1 MRPRRLY
8 IEPDTKKPYYIINGK
23 KKYVKVPK
31 GVSMKQ
37 LQKVNIR
44 NIINIPMARR
54 IKRRRKKV
62 VGKFQQKINN
72 SMKELTV
79 GGLPLYLFQE
89 KKEVPEL
96 ALAGRE
102 KKKETTILVP
112 SSTTL
117 ITPKTPQFA
126 LPLTD
131 EEKEQLLIKDK
142 TRNAVSV
149 DKIITQLKKINK
161 DKPLDVSFKQL
172 QDSYTGK
179 KTLLIERFDEAKKI
193 IKAIQEQEEQ
203 QKAAETPLPTEE
215 GETVGG
221 GSICP
226 KPKVIDIKSEVK
238 IGNLERKKSF
248 LTGSIKMN
256 MKLIESVR
264 TTEEE
269 KKILQGR
276 IENNK
281 EEIKNV
287 DKEIKLLSG
296 CGDEGD
302 GLYNDEI
309 ETITKKRLKRF
320 VPVIASDETEE
331 LMRYVSKGDK
341 EFAFV
346 INTNSSDSDG
356 SGNDGHRP
364 GHWTCVY
371 FDNRDDYPSAEFYDP
386 LAEGKPPQAV
396 VNIMR
401 KISRK
406 MNPEKMFKYKQ
417 NLIRRQSRITSNC
430 GQHCIKFIEDR
441 MNGVPFCEASGYDDF
456 IATHQGADNSEDGE
470 KDLKKYIP
478 IYKSYV

>member
-112 SSTTL
+112 NSTTL
-117 ITPKTPQFA
+117 PLPPPPPRFN
-126 LPLTD
+126 LPLPPAQPPLPPPST
-131 EEKEQLLIKDK
+131 EAPSTAPPSAQPPKQPKNPVGRPPGSTKPEGNTMSVNKIKSLIKK
-142 TRNAVSV
+142 H
-149 DKIITQLKKINK
+149 
-161 DKPLDVSFKQL
+161 F
-172 QDSYTGK
+172 
-179 KTLLIERFDEAKKI
+179 
-193 IKAIQEQEEQ
+193 
-203 QKAAETPLPTEE
+203 
-215 GETVGG
+215 
-221 GSICP
+221 
-226 KPKVIDIKSEVK
+226 
-238 IGNLERKKSF
+238 
-248 LTGSIKMN
+248 
-256 MKLIESVR
+256 
-264 TTEEE
+264 
-269 KKILQGR
+269 
-276 IENNK
+276 K
-281 EEIKNV
+281 EEDYPTITREKLEVYYPKSGTSKYLSKDNV
-287 DKEIKLLSG
+287 DKAIEELSAEFLEG
-296 CGDEGD
+296 LEGKGSLGD

-417 NLIRRQSRITSNC
+417 NLIRRQSRSTSNC

-441 MNGVPFCEASGYDDF
+441 MNGTPFCEASGYDDF